1 MKWWGSFWAFLFIF
15 VSQTLLIAFKIVS
28 LRSHLW
34 LQTLFSLFIVLELW
48 NWNGLQVFFHN
59 SFNGGV
65 FTSSG
70 FLLQVN
76 WEAAGVPCESKSILA
91 SVSMQVSLILGLTSL
106 MQYFKN
112 LYVQM
117 LIDTTLY
124 PLRKILILPTFF
136 PSFYC
141 WRHFEAKI
149 ILSWFPISWKSS
161 KPPSLNKAEFS

>member
-28 LRSHLW
+28 LRSHPW

-65 FTSSG
+65 FTSIG

-76 WEAAGVPCESKSILA
+76 WEAAGVPCESKSILV

-117 LIDTTLY
+117 LIQHNTLS
-124 PLRKILILPTFF
+124 PQKNSNIAHFFSQFLLLKAFWSKDHLELIPDLL
-136 PSFYC
+136 
-141 WRHFEAKI
+141 KK
-149 ILSWFPISWKSS
+149 L
-161 KPPSLNKAEFS
+161 

>member
-1 MKWWGSFWAFLFIF
+1 MRLFWAFLFIF
-15 VSQTLLIAFKIVS
+15 VSQTFLIPFKIVS
-28 LRSHLW
+28 LLSHPW

-48 NWNGLQVFFHN
+48 NRNDLQVFFHN
-59 SFNGGV
+59 PFNGGV
-65 FTSSG
+65 FTSIG

-76 WEAAGVPCESKSILA
+76 WEAAGLPCESKSILA
-91 SVSMQVSLILGLTSL
+91 SVSMQVSLIPGLTSL

-117 LIDTTLY
+117 LIETTLY
-124 PLRKILILPTFF
+124 PLRKFLVLPTFF
-136 PSFYC
+136 FSSFYC

-149 ILSWFPISWKSS
+149 ILSWFPISWKSF

>member
-15 VSQTLLIAFKIVS
+15 VSQTLLIPFKIVS
-28 LRSHLW
+28 LRSHPW

-65 FTSSG
+65 FTSIG

-76 WEAAGVPCESKSILA
+76 WEATGVPCESKSILA
-91 SVSMQVSLILGLTSL
+91 SVSMQVSLIPGLTSL

-124 PLRKILILPTFF
+124 PLGKFLVFPTFF
-136 PSFYC
+136 FQFLLLKAF
-141 WRHFEAKI
+141 W
-149 ILSWFPISWKSS
+149 S
-161 KPPSLNKAEFS
+161 KDHLELIPDLLKKL